1 MAGSRDRVTI
11 DLRGIGEAVRSAA
24 STRGLGVAQ
33 LVRRAIVESLAL
45 DQPIAAVVRGWPA
58 SRATMAKLTLR
69 LPQREAEALVLN
81 AGALGMSYGEYV
93 AKLVS
98 GSRLPQPIAERAADR
113 AALLAA
119 CDQLAALSTDLN
131 AFVRLLGAGKHAELE
146 PYRERIRTVDAEA
159 RRQLDRMAKFLDAL

>member
-1 MAGSRDRVTI
+1 MAGTRDRVTI

-24 STRGLGVAQ
+24 SGRGIGVAQ

-45 DQPIAAVVRGWPA
+45 DRPIPAVAPGWPA
-58 SRATMAKLTLR
+58 SRATMVKLTLR

-98 GSRLPQPIAERAADR
+98 GSSLPQPIAERAADR

-131 AFVRLLGAGKHAELE
+131 AFVRLLGAGKRAELE
-146 PYRERIRTVDAEA
+146 PYRERIQTMDAEA
-159 RRQLDRMAKFLDAL
+159 KRQLDRMAKFLDAL